1 MAKTATVQAQQRWE
15 YMEITRKTE
24 TYLVNELNELGT
36 AGWELVSTSF
46 HKETRAGAGAEQVWT
61 AFLKRPQVG
70 HAPSASAREKA
81 AVPAGAAAN
90 VRQPAKLVPS
100 ADTGEEL
107 DFADT
112 PPDEEPAAEEPT
124 AGE

>member
-1 MAKTATVQAQQRWE
+1 MTKTATVQAQQRWE

-24 TYLVNELNELGT
+24 TYLINELNELGA
-36 AGWELVSTSF
+36 AGWELVSASF

-70 HAPSASAREKA
+70 HAPSAPAREKA
-81 AVPAGAAAN
+81 AVPAAAAAN
-90 VRQPAKLVPS
+90 VNQPAKFMPS
-100 ADTGEEL
+100 TDTGEEF

-112 PPDEEPAAEEPT
+112 PSDEEPVAEKPAVE
-124 AGE
+124 E